1 MKKALLLVTI
11 ALLFFSCGKDD
22 SSADSDV
29 PEWLKVKISQDE
41 ATINSNP
48 ALMQNHGAWY
58 SYEFNGETFYEYDN
72 PLSSESRN
80 PYSKEGV
87 RVNCTV
93 APFTDY
99 WNQKCCEKLVW
110 KAPHYQRP

>member
-11 ALLFFSCGKDD
+11 ALMFFSCANDD
-22 SSADSDV
+22 SSADSDI

-41 ATINSNP
+41 ATIKSNP

-87 RVNCTV
+87 RVNITV